1 MVSFCWVYKKKG
13 KKIFSG
19 SVCPLGFG
27 YNFEFSVSENKRF
40 EKILSENFCYFFN
53 LTFLNYENGK
63 GFFLSWGHFDI
74 DYRNPDLGIALLGT
88 ILRLELGLNILEIH
102 DRRKKNIDR

>member
-19 SVCPLGFG
+19 SVCPLGIG

-40 EKILSENFCYFFN
+40 EKILSENFCYFLN

-74 DYRNPDLGIALLGT
+74 DYRNPDLKVILLGT
-88 ILRLELGLNILEIH
+88 IFRLELGLNILEIH